1 MRFYR
6 KARGGTNTVEL
17 GPAIFIILIVILIPS
32 LDFMQI
38 GLAYACGWYAN
49 HLALREASCAG
60 PTRATAAANGAT
72 QAWANSGLGQFVHCP
87 APVNVVNCNV
97 GNDMDGDGV
106 GDFCQV
112 TTTVQ
117 VQPMFSLPFVASTPI
132 TFKYQAVRPMEEKGL
147 N

>member
-17 GPAIFIILIVILIPS
+17 RRHLHNLDSYFDFEI
-32 LDFMQI
+32 DFMQI

-60 PTRATAAANGAT
+60 PSRATAAANGAT
-72 QAWANSGLGQFVHCP
+72 QARANSGLGQFVHCP